1 MSISRSLL
9 FQCTL
14 PGRRSPRYL
23 ATIVPLRVLGVCP
36 ALCRVLPLFLI
47 FSIAAHFACSPRP
60 LYSPRRWIG
69 VAPDPAYRPR
79 DIPLLGSR
87 SGPSCFL
94 CLGFSSGPVRAR
106 PRRPAEPKGVFPAQF
121 LPPRV
126 TDTVTL
132 APPGRHRGQS
142 CPLPPASVH
151 FGRVQQA
158 MSALTTRWTQILL
171 ALSSASALFV
181 DCQASSNPPEHM
193 ARAIAS
199 NALSTLERYFEQWI
213 SWCRHCDSA
222 GFHPAAPPPGF
233 LPDWLASRASA
244 QGLATAPLKALAW
257 MCQTAGLPSLRE
269 SLSSLCRAFSVASV
283 RASGKPAAQ
292 PVLCGLARTVCLGSV
307 HLTGTGAS
315 LGLCSGL
322 RVGFPALGRLS
333 LGPASPCAVSNL
345 CACSCWHLRPHQ
357 DNEAWHALG
366 SIGTGFLGLWLLLLL
381 LAFSIFLGCATR
393 QGPGL
398 PACCS
403 RVPRFRCFCTV
414 FGLRASSA
422 RRASSSSS
430 GVCPSGPSP
439 TYSGPR
445 SGQ

>member
-60 LYSPRRWIG
+60 LYSPRRWIEG
-69 VAPDPAYRPR
+69 APDPAYRPR

-106 PRRPAEPKGVFPAQF
+106 PRRLAEPKGVFPAQF

-199 NALSTLERYFEQWI
+199 NAPSTLERYFEQWI

-222 GFHPAAPPPGF
+222 GCHPAAPPPGF

-257 MCQTAGLPSLRE
+257 MCQTHRCVNPCLPRCAVHFRLPLSEHRE
-269 SLSSLCRAFSVASV
+269 SLPLSLSFVVWLEQSVLDPSTSPAQVLRLDFVLVCVWASLRWGDSLWVPPARVQYQISVHALVGTSV
-283 RASGKPAAQ
+283 RTNTTKRGMP
-292 PVLCGLARTVCLGSV
+292 
-307 HLTGTGAS
+307 
-315 LGLCSGL
+315 
-322 RVGFPALGRLS
+322 
-333 LGPASPCAVSNL
+333 
-345 CACSCWHLRPHQ
+345 
-357 DNEAWHALG
+357 
-366 SIGTGFLGLWLLLLL
+366 
-381 LAFSIFLGCATR
+381 
-393 QGPGL
+393 
-398 PACCS
+398 
-403 RVPRFRCFCTV
+403 
-414 FGLRASSA
+414 
-422 RRASSSSS
+422 
-430 GVCPSGPSP
+430 
-439 TYSGPR
+439 
-445 SGQ
+445 

>member
-132 APPGRHRGQS
+132 APPR
-142 CPLPPASVH
+142 
-151 FGRVQQA
+151 
-158 MSALTTRWTQILL
+158 
-171 ALSSASALFV
+171 
-181 DCQASSNPPEHM
+181 
-193 ARAIAS
+193 
-199 NALSTLERYFEQWI
+199 
-213 SWCRHCDSA
+213 
-222 GFHPAAPPPGF
+222 
-233 LPDWLASRASA
+233 
-244 QGLATAPLKALAW
+244 
-257 MCQTAGLPSLRE
+257 
-269 SLSSLCRAFSVASV
+269 
-283 RASGKPAAQ
+283 
-292 PVLCGLARTVCLGSV
+292 
-307 HLTGTGAS
+307 
-315 LGLCSGL
+315 
-322 RVGFPALGRLS
+322 
-333 LGPASPCAVSNL
+333 
-345 CACSCWHLRPHQ
+345 
-357 DNEAWHALG
+357 
-366 SIGTGFLGLWLLLLL
+366 
-381 LAFSIFLGCATR
+381 
-393 QGPGL
+393 
-398 PACCS
+398 
-403 RVPRFRCFCTV
+403 
-414 FGLRASSA
+414 
-422 RRASSSSS
+422 SSS
-430 GVCPSGPSP
+430 GSVLPFASCVGSLWSCSAGHVCVDYALDPDLACIVFGI
-439 TYSGPR
+439 R
-445 SGQ
+445 ALC